1 MASATLR
8 AMAAA
13 DSSSS
18 RALRDVNARGVRTR
32 ALTAGNPKKPTLLLV
47 HDFLVSHL
55 EWEEVIDPLA
65 EHFHVVAPD
74 LPGFGESE
82 KPDPAR
88 YAYTIEALAEAVV
101 DVIAALGVGRTAIVG
116 HGLGAAIA
124 ITIAAQHAELVQ
136 RLVLEDA
143 LCYPPPRRLAPQLS
157 LVPVVGGIFFKQFY
171 SRAMFRSYFQR
182 LWFGPKSVVPLAR
195 VDRHYELL
203 STPNARESAHAV
215 LHAMFE
221 TRPVIARLGRIQM
234 PALVVWGHDDR
245 LVPVSHGQRL
255 AHEIAGAKLEIL
267 DAGHSPHEEAPE
279 RFVEHVTQFL
289 LGRR

>member
-1 MASATLR
+1 MASPEIT
-8 AMAAA
+8 
-13 DSSSS
+13 
-18 RALRDVNARGVRTR
+18 LRDVNARGVRTR
-32 ALTAGNPKKPTLLLV
+32 ALTAGSPKKPALLLV

-55 EWEEVIDPLA
+55 EWEEVIEPLA

-88 YAYTIEALAEAVV
+88 FSYTIEALSEAVV
-101 DVIAALGVGRTAIVG
+101 DVIAALGVGRTTILG

-124 ITIAAQHAELVQ
+124 ITIAAQHTELVQ
-136 RLVLEDA
+136 RLVLEA
-143 LCYPPPRRLAPQLS
+143 AVCYPPPRRLAPQLS

-182 LWFGPKSVVPLAR
+182 QVFGPRATVPIER
-195 VDRHYELL
+195 IDRHYELL

-215 LHAMFE
+215 MHAMFE
-221 TRPVIARLGRIQM
+221 TRPVIARLGRIQT
-234 PALVVWGHDDR
+234 PSLVVWGHDDR
-245 LVPVSHGQRL
+245 LLPVSHGQRL
-255 AHEIAGAKLEIL
+255 AHEIAGAKLSIM

-279 RFVEHVTQFL
+279 RFVEQVTQFL

>member
-1 MASATLR
+1 MIGP
-8 AMAAA
+8 
-13 DSSSS
+13 DSSYPRSV
-18 RALRDVNARGVRTR
+18 RDVNARGVRTR
-32 ALTAGNPKKPTLLLV
+32 ALTAGNPRKPALLLV

-55 EWEEVIDPLA
+55 EWDEVIDPLA

-88 YAYTIEALAEAVV
+88 YAYTIEALSEAVV
-101 DVIAALGVGRTAIVG
+101 DVIAALGLGRASILG
-116 HGLGAAIA
+116 HGLGGAIA

-136 RLVLEDA
+136 RVVVEDA
-143 LCYPPPRRLAPQLS
+143 LCYPPPRRIAPQLS
-157 LVPVVGGIFFKQFY
+157 LVPIAGGIFFKQFY
-171 SRAMFRSYFQR
+171 TRAMFRSYFQR
-182 LWFGPKSVVPLAR
+182 LWFGPKGMAKLSR

-221 TRPVIARLGRIQM
+221 TRPVIARLGRIQT

-245 LVPVSHGQRL
+245 LLPVAHGQRL
-255 AHEIAGAKLEIL
+255 AHEIAGAKLQIL

-279 RFVEHVTQFL
+279 RFVEHVTKFL